1 MNWLCSHNVE
11 KTPWKHIYS
20 YTSITS
26 QELLFIYF
34 RSIPQL
40 HEHTLSSL
48 ILWISKNIV
57 IQFKITTRTVIKA
70 LEVCQSLQ
78 FSPELLMIEIEPS
91 DEPQANI
98 RPYSGGAHDI
108 EFTTKI
114 TKVLNDR

>member
-1 MNWLCSHNVE
+1 M
-11 KTPWKHIYS
+11 KTHLFLHWTWYNLSRIIIY
-20 YTSITS
+20 
-26 QELLFIYF
+26 LF

-70 LEVCQSLQ
+70 LEVYQSLQ
-78 FSPELLMIEIEPS
+78 YSPELLMIEIEPS

-108 EFTTKI
+108 EFTAKI